1 MKLHVHAILIFL
13 IIVILFPTVWVVTT
27 SLRRDEAAF
36 STDLFSSRLTLQNY
50 VDLIV
55 QEQNVPVLVK
65 ELQKLIS
72 RVSPYDKLTLSRAQE
87 KASELLKKL
96 RNYLNESNSRN
107 DAAKKSY
114 EALVKIF
121 EANADRAKQST
132 LNDLKQIEK
141 SVFETLNELK
151 INEEELTFILYE
163 VLSKEKFNS
172 QLEKI
177 LRSNVETIVGFKIED
192 EQSYTLALDRLRGV
206 YEELGGASLKDLE
219 ALSTQLSSISSEIEA
234 LRKALQPLER
244 SILEAQFLLKGDV
257 LTELRSLTGAVEAL
271 NRMKDSLARTTAKS
285 IFPIDDTAFL
295 QSLQS
300 VAAKLRNASN
310 SLQGFEDLLEV
321 RKTTE
326 SLSEKLLELTYVDQQ
341 RKNLKVYADMVKT
354 YEEIRPRLERICDD
368 LGRLLERY
376 SYEVSKLRELN
387 NSILMKESDLQQL
400 KQRTVK
406 LQRTKESLE
415 VSLTEERAW
424 LQLILFEND
433 LKVRLST
440 VEAIKSLSRTDLTRY
455 SALLTW
461 LRNFANSYERN
472 DRTKESVKKAISN
485 LRWIEDYRTFTS
497 RFENY
502 AKNYEQTVKEFEQVM
517 VDFEKICND
526 LLALSHSGTFVTSE
540 HLTRLLDLVKLDFV
554 NKVRADLAV
563 VSRRAGTLM
572 KLSLFPEAQKL
583 FRNVDKQLFRIDQIW
598 KEKMKHYFGWWVL
611 NSIVVSTI
619 VALITTFVCATA
631 AYPFSRMRFVGRRYG
646 ILSFL
651 LIQMFPGVI
660 FMIAIYNLLNFLG
673 KFVPFLGIDTIG
685 GLALAYLTNIAYN
698 VYLIKGFYDLIPAS
712 LEEAAI
718 VDGATKF
725 QSFYM
730 IVLPLA
736 RPILVVVFL
745 LTFIGTFNEYVVAR
759 IVLQNVRNYTYALGL
774 QSFAVGPYE
783 TEWGLFT
790 AAALLGMLPMVIL
803 FLAMQ
808 RYLVSGL
815 TRGAVKE

>member
-13 IIVILFPTVWVVTT
+13 IVVILFPTVWVVTT

-72 RVSPYDKLTLSRAQE
+72 RVSPYDRLTLAQART
-87 KASELLKKL
+87 KATELLRKM
-96 RNYLNESNSRN
+96 RNYLDESNKRN
-107 DAAKKSY
+107 DSARKSY

-121 EANADRAKQST
+121 ETNANRVKQST
-132 LNDLKQIEK
+132 LNDLRQIEK
-141 SVFETLNELK
+141 VLLKTLSELK
-151 INEEELTFILYE
+151 IDKEELAFVLYE

-172 QLEKI
+172 QMEKI
-177 LRSNVETIVGFKIED
+177 LRSAVEEMVGFKIDD
-192 EQSYTLALDRLRGV
+192 EQSYALAMNLLRQTH
-206 YEELGGASLKDLE
+206 EELGGASLEELE
-219 ALSTQLSSISSEIEA
+219 TLSARISSLRSEIES
-234 LRKALQPLER
+234 LRKTLQPLER
-244 SILEAQFLLKGDV
+244 SILEAQILLNGDV
-257 LTELRSLTGAVEAL
+257 LTELRSLTTAVEAL
-271 NRMKDSLARTTAKS
+271 VKMKDSLARTTAKS
-285 IFPIDDTAFL
+285 VLPTDDTLFL
-295 QSLQS
+295 KSLQN
-300 VAAKLRNASN
+300 VASRLRNASL
-310 SLQGFEDLLEV
+310 SLQGFEDLLEIG
-321 RKTTE
+321 KTARH
-326 SLSEKLLELTYVDQQ
+326 LSERLVELTNIEP
-341 RKNLKVYADMVKT
+341 RLKSLTTYSDMVRT

-368 LGRLLERY
+368 LETLIGRY
-376 SYEVSKLRELN
+376 SDELSRLRELN
-387 NSILMKESDLQQL
+387 SSILLKESELQRLSQRAEELQQKRQL
-400 KQRTVK
+400 
-406 LQRTKESLE
+406 LE
-415 VSLTEERAW
+415 LRLAEERSW
-424 LQLILFEND
+424 LQLILFED
-433 LKVRLST
+433 TLKARLSS
-440 VEAIKSLSRTDLTRY
+440 VEAIKSLSRTDLQRY
-455 SALLTW
+455 STVLTW
-461 LRNFANSYERN
+461 LRNFANSYGRSDEV
-472 DRTKESVKKAISN
+472 KESVQKAVSD
-485 LRWIEDYRTFTS
+485 LRWIEDYRTFTT

-502 AKNYEQTVKEFEQVM
+502 SKNYEQIVKEFEQVM
-517 VDFEKICND
+517 ADFEKICDD
-526 LLALSHSGTFVTSE
+526 LLVLSYSGTFVTSE

-563 VSRRAGTLM
+563 VSRRAGSLM
-572 KLSLFPEAQKL
+572 KLSLFSEAQKL
-583 FRNVDKQLFRIDQIW
+583 FRDVDKHLFRIDQIW
-598 KEKMKHYFGWWVL
+598 KEKMKHYFGRWVL
-611 NSIVVSTI
+611 NSIIVSTI
-619 VALITTFVCATA
+619 VAIITTSICAAA

-651 LIQMFPGVI
+651 LIQMFPSVI

-673 KFVPFLGIDTIG
+673 KFVPFLGVDTIG

-718 VDGATKF
+718 VDGATRF

-745 LTFIGTFNEYVVAR
+745 LTFIGTFNEYVIAR

>member
-72 RVSPYDKLTLSRAQE
+72 RVSPYDRLTLAQART
-87 KASELLKKL
+87 KATELLRKM
-96 RNYLNESNSRN
+96 RNYLDESNKRN
-107 DAAKKSY
+107 DSARKSY

-121 EANADRAKQST
+121 ETNANRVKQST

-141 SVFETLNELK
+141 SVFESLNEMK
-151 INEEELTFILYE
+151 INEKELAFVLYE

-172 QLEKI
+172 QLEKV
-177 LRSNVETIVGFKIED
+177 LRSSVETIVGFKIED
-192 EQSYTLALDRLRGV
+192 EQSYASAMNLLRQT
-206 YEELGGASLKDLE
+206 YEELGGTTLKELE
-219 ALSTQLSSISSEIEA
+219 TLSAQISSLRSETEA

-244 SILEAQFLLKGDV
+244 SILEAQILLNGDV
-257 LTELRSLTGAVEAL
+257 LTELRSLSTAVEAL
-271 NRMKDSLARTTAKS
+271 VKMKDSLARTTAKS
-285 IFPIDDTAFL
+285 VFPIDDTAFS
-295 QSLQS
+295 QSLQN
-300 VAAKLRNASN
+300 VADRLRNASI
-310 SLQGFEDLLEV
+310 SLQGFEDLSEV

-326 SLSEKLLELTYVDQQ
+326 FLSDELSDLANTDPQY
-341 RKNLKVYADMVKT
+341 KTLKVYSDMVRA

-368 LGRLLERY
+368 LERLIERY
-376 SYEVSKLRELN
+376 GDELSELRELN
-387 NSILMKESDLQQL
+387 SSILWKESELQRLSQRAEELQQKRQL
-400 KQRTVK
+400 
-406 LQRTKESLE
+406 LE
-415 VSLTEERAW
+415 LRLTEERSW
-424 LQLILFEND
+424 LQLIVFEND
-433 LKVRLST
+433 LKARLST

-455 SALLTW
+455 SAVLTW
-461 LRNFANSYERN
+461 LRNFANSYGRN
-472 DRTKESVKKAISN
+472 DRVKESVQKTVNN
-485 LRWIEDYRTFTS
+485 LRWIEDYRTFTT

-502 AKNYEQTVKEFEQVM
+502 SKNYEQIVKEFEQVM
-517 VDFEKICND
+517 ADFEEICDD
-526 LLALSHSGTFVTSE
+526 LLVLSHSGTFVTSE

-572 KLSLFPEAQKL
+572 KLSLFPEAQNL
-583 FRNVDKQLFRIDQIW
+583 FRKVDKQLFRIDQIW
-598 KEKMKHYFGWWVL
+598 KEKMKHYFGWWVF
-611 NSIVVSTI
+611 NSVVVSTI
-619 VALITTFVCATA
+619 VAIITTFVCATA

-660 FMIAIYNLLNFLG
+660 FMIAIYNLLNFIG

-815 TRGAVKE
+815 TRGVVKE

>member
-1 MKLHVHAILIFL
+1 
-13 IIVILFPTVWVVTT
+13 
-27 SLRRDEAAF
+27 
-36 STDLFSSRLTLQNY
+36 
-50 VDLIV
+50 
-55 QEQNVPVLVK
+55 
-65 ELQKLIS
+65 
-72 RVSPYDKLTLSRAQE
+72 
-87 KASELLKKL
+87 
-96 RNYLNESNSRN
+96 
-107 DAAKKSY
+107 
-114 EALVKIF
+114 
-121 EANADRAKQST
+121 
-132 LNDLKQIEK
+132 
-141 SVFETLNELK
+141 
-151 INEEELTFILYE
+151 
-163 VLSKEKFNS
+163 
-172 QLEKI
+172 
-177 LRSNVETIVGFKIED
+177 
-192 EQSYTLALDRLRGV
+192 
-206 YEELGGASLKDLE
+206 
-219 ALSTQLSSISSEIEA
+219 
-234 LRKALQPLER
+234 
-244 SILEAQFLLKGDV
+244 
-257 LTELRSLTGAVEAL
+257 
-271 NRMKDSLARTTAKS
+271 
-285 IFPIDDTAFL
+285 
-295 QSLQS
+295 
-300 VAAKLRNASN
+300 
-310 SLQGFEDLLEV
+310 LEV

-376 SYEVSKLRELN
+376 SYEVSKLRALN

-472 DRTKESVKKAISN
+472 DRTKESVKKAINN